1 MSNSEKSFQRREFL
15 KKSVT
20 VSTAMTGILAFPQ
33 ALFSRTFAAD
43 PGPTVLGPREGYTPQ
58 IGTLVSMMAFCR
70 SAVTRLA
77 QGMTVT
83 QLDWLLDDKANS
95 IGALLYHLAACDAL
109 YYEHTFKGTPFD
121 KPDPEVEKTFG
132 IAMDL
137 GEPARKTIKGNTAE
151 FYLKLLQDTRDR
163 TLAEFRKRDDNWLM
177 SIDKNWY
184 WGPTNNYCKWFHV
197 CEHESHHQ
205 GQMALLKSRLPA
217 K

>member
-1 MSNSEKSFQRREFL
+1 MFNAKMPLQRRQFL
-15 KKSVT
+15 KKSAAL
-20 VSTAMTGILAFPQ
+20 STTITGMLVLPSP
-33 ALFSRTFAAD
+33 LFSQTPAGD
-43 PGPTVLGPREGYTPQ
+43 PGPTVLGPREGYSPQ
-58 IGTLVSMMAFCR
+58 IGTLVSMMDFCR

-77 QGMTVT
+77 QGMTVM

-95 IGALLYHLAACDAL
+95 IGALLFHLAACDAL
-109 YYEHTFKGTPFD
+109 YHEHTFKGTPFD
-121 KPDPEVEKTFG
+121 KPDAAVDKKFG
-132 IAMDL
+132 VAMDL
-137 GEPARKTIKGNTAE
+137 GESARKTIKGNNAD
-151 FYLKLLQDTRDR
+151 FYLNLLQETRNR

-177 SIDKNWY
+177 SVDKSWY